1 MINQPG
7 VLDWSIQEY
16 MQKGSGPLAGG
27 VTGTAFLSSFS
38 TLPLEERA
46 TFATNLSKLAEEYSS
61 SATGGLREQID
72 LQKELLLNEHEADI
86 QYNFGA
92 TGVNPHAGQA
102 TSTLFDHNDP
112 GGYSG
117 IVTVLTHAFSRGTV
131 HIQSSDVIIPP
142 IIDSNYMANPLDIEI
157 LSRGLLFT
165 QSISEA
171 APLSNLLKDN
181 ETGDGKKT
189 QPSFQLRGD

>member
-1 MINQPG
+1 
-7 VLDWSIQEY
+7 

-27 VTGTAFLSSFS
+27 VTGTAFLSSSS
-38 TLPLEERA
+38 TLPPEERV
-46 TFATNLSKLAEEYSS
+46 TFTTNLSKLAEEYSS
-61 SATGGLREQID
+61 SVTGGLRKQMD

-92 TGVNPHAGQA
+92 TGVNLHVGR
-102 TSTLFDHNDP
+102 
-112 GGYSG
+112 YSG
-117 IVTVLTHAFSRGTV
+117 IVTVLTHAFSRGAV
-131 HIQSSDVIIPP
+131 HIQSPDVTIPP

-157 LSRGLLFT
+157 LSHGLLFT
-165 QSISEA
+165 QAISEA

-189 QPSFQLRGD
+189 